1 MSQNQ
6 HDTEHESPIKTP
18 KQLITVI
25 ALAFLVPIVL
35 IVLLSQ
41 YVTNIRRIDLKSAAM
56 SPDAVAKRLKPVASV
71 AFADTGSGAAAAPKR
86 GADVYKAVCS
96 ACHATGVAGAP
107 KFGDQTAWA
116 PRIKQG
122 EKALLHSALN
132 GKNAMP
138 ARGGAANLSDL
149 EIERAMIYMADKAGA
164 TFKEPA
170 APATRKGTAPPAA
183 EKAAA
188 APAAEK
194 AVAAPAAAKAA
205 PVPEA
210 EKAAAVPAAGKAAT
224 PAAENKAPV
233 AAAGNAEGKKIFE
246 TTCVVCHGTGLAG
259 APKAGDK
266 AAWAPRLKTGMAALY
281 TSALNGK
288 NAMPA
293 RGGNR
298 ALTDAQVK
306 AAVDYLT
313 GLAR

>member
-6 HDTEHESPIKTP
+6 HDAKHESLIKTP

-25 ALAFLVPIVL
+25 VLAFLVPIVI

-41 YVTNIRRIDLKSAAM
+41 YITNIRRIDLKSAAM
-56 SPDAVAKRLKPVASV
+56 SPDAVAKRLKPVAEV
-71 AFADTGSGAAAAPKR
+71 AFADTGSSGAAAAPKS
-86 GADVYKAVCS
+86 GEEVYKSVCS

-107 KFGDQTAWA
+107 KFGDQAAWA

-122 EKALLHSALN
+122 EKVLLHSALN

-149 EIERAMIYMADKAGA
+149 EVERAMVYMADKAGA

-170 APATRKGTAPPAA
+170 AAAAEEKAAAPAA
-183 EKAAA
+183 EKTAAAPATEKTAA

-194 AVAAPAAAKAA
+194 A
-205 PVPEA
+205 
-210 EKAAAVPAAGKAAT
+210 AAT
-224 PAAENKAPV
+224 PAAETKTPAP
-233 AAAGNAEGKKIFE
+233 AASKAEGKKIFE
-246 TTCVVCHGTGLAG
+246 TTCIVCHGTGVAG

-281 TSALNGK
+281 KSALQGK
-288 NAMPA
+288 NAMPP
-293 RGGNR
+293 RGGNA
-298 ALTDAQVK
+298 ALTDDQVK